1 MDEAAIPQL
10 ETLSRDYSETPRRV
24 LFVLGSGDGACSEIF
39 RRLAPLPHTSID
51 PRHLEELAA
60 GLRRSLPLS
69 TPMQMVPEIV
79 RSLSQANVAIYQV
92 VLLGLDP
99 HDP

>member
-1 MDEAAIPQL
+1 M
-10 ETLSRDYSETPRRV
+10 
-24 LFVLGSGDGACSEIF
+24 
-39 RRLAPLPHTSID
+39 
-51 PRHLEELAA
+51 AA

-92 VLLGLDP
+92 VLLSLDP
-99 HDP
+99 QDP